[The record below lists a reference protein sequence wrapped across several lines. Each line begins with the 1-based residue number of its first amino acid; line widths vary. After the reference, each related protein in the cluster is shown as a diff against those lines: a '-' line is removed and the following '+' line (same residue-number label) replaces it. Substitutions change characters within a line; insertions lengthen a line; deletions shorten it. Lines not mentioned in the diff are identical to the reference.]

1 MPDLSINQSSDSNT
15 VHQEVSPQVINAV
28 WNQFQEK
35 LTTGNDVAAQVGIK
49 RDPEK
54 IAAAV
59 AEEESARKI
68 FGRRTTDV
76 PGDTVG
82 RRDGDAVV
90 TGEVQDSS
98 FRVLLQ
104 S

>member
-59 AEEESARKI
+59 AEEESARKYL
-68 FGRRTTDV
+68 D
-76 PGDTVG
+76 
-82 RRDGDAVV
+82 DARQMYQE
-90 TGEVQDSS
+90 TLLSS
-98 FRVLLQ
+98 GW
-104 S
+104 